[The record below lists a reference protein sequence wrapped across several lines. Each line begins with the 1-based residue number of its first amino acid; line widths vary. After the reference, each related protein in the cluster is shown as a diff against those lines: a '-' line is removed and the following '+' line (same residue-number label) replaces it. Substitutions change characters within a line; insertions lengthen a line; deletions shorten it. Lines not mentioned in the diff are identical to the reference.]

1 MALDPAVRAAAHFV
15 ARSGGQLDDSRRV
28 RRDAGMEGHLI
39 AEAAVAWPVAV
50 RASQMIGVPT
60 KPVAM
65 R

>member
-1 MALDPAVRAAAHFV
+1 MIEPSSSMESQRSHTVV
-15 ARSGGQLDDSRRV
+15 APIVTGYSH
-28 RRDAGMEGHLI
+28 EGHSVWVKWR
-39 AEAAVAWPVAV
+39 EAAVAWPVAV